1 MKSAKSVF
9 ENYAKREGFL
19 KEIVKRLDE
28 NNPNLE
34 NMIVETMELE
44 KEANAKDRVFEMM
57 LLSSEIMGLTDP
69 GDPDFVRILP
79 EKKLRK
85 YKSTLTNVP
94 KEYFTKLLPFLHKL
108 NEDINKKEASEG
120 LPVVPFS
127 NVWSKILKMG
137 MAEAAS
143 KTFGTDPSKEVH
155 MARQ

>member
-1 MKSAKSVF
+1 MKSVESVF

-44 KEANAKDRVFEMM
+44 KEKNAQDRIFEAM

-69 GDPDFVRILP
+69 EDPDFVRILP

-85 YKSTLTNVP
+85 YKPTLTKVP
-94 KEYFTKLLPFLHKL
+94 REYFTKLFPRLHKL
-108 NEDINKKEASEG
+108 NEAINKKESSEG
-120 LPVVPFS
+120 LPIVPFS

-137 MAEAAS
+137 MAGAAS
-143 KTFGTDPSKEVH
+143 KTLGADPSKEVH
-155 MARQ
+155 TARQ